1 MKAKVVFVF
10 IQALKISFRQYTDRT
25 GQRMVQ
31 MNINNEKE
39 IVKNGKRWDII
50 DRSQYVNFDGDL
62 PPCAEV
68 EGHIEV
74 EWSSI
79 YLAGRTRQTRQ
90 GDVDKGH
97 ITTLSGQI
105 KNTGLNRL
113 PTVEWDAM
121 QNKFVPLGG
130 HHRLFAMKKL
140 GWDRFPVLVV
150 DFGKNPEE
158 KFDWLLGDNKHD
170 AVKNHS
176 KLDAI
181 AAVNRAY
188 TEFGRFKGHEED
200 EDGEKKMKE
209 EVYAFLKEHFSQFH
223 GRSKESI
230 WKEAFGGKVFNRKKR
245 FTKSEFDDEVKKF
258 YGRDVKA
265 GQISGDWGLVRSE
278 ATAAIKSM
286 QQTKLKRAEQLDCGN
301 ATNTLDLDVMTFF
314 PERDIESAR
323 KNFLGQMRLENKY
336 LSPPHPDLGDK
347 PLSVVRK
354 VVFLPQI
361 LEPAET
367 KETVWVKY
375 EWDPAKEDFFQPA
388 QVQ

>member
-1 MKAKVVFVF
+1 VKAKIVFVF
-10 IQALKISFRQYTDRT
+10 IQALKISFRQYIDRT
-25 GQRMVQ
+25 GQRTVH
-31 MNINNEKE
+31 MNINNKKE

-62 PPCAEV
+62 PPCARV

-74 EWSSI
+74 EWQDLNTEERS
-79 YLAGRTRQTRQ
+79 RQTRS
-90 GDVDKGH
+90 GDLDKGH
-97 ITTLSGQI
+97 VATLAGQI
-105 KNTGLNRL
+105 ENGGLNRL
-113 PTVEWDAM
+113 PTVEWSGM

-130 HHRLFAMKKL
+130 HHRLYAMKEKL
-140 GWDRFPVLVV
+140 GWDHLPVLVV
-150 DFGKNPEE
+150 DFGTGNEEE
-158 KFDWLLGDNKHD
+158 KYDWLYQDNNHA

-176 KLDAI
+176 KQDAI
-181 AAVNRAY
+181 DAVIRHHDH
-188 TEFGRFKGHEED
+188 FGRFKGYEND
-200 EDGEKKMKE
+200 EDGEKKMKD
-209 EVYAFLKEHFSQFH
+209 EVYAFLKKNFSQFH
-223 GRSKESI
+223 GRSKETI

-245 FTKSEFDDEVKKF
+245 FTKSEFDTEVKKF

-265 GQISGDWGLVRSE
+265 GEISGDWGLVRSE
-278 ATAAIKSM
+278 QTAAIKSM

-336 LSPPHPDLGDK
+336 LSAPHPELGGK

-361 LEPAET
+361 LEPAEA
-367 KETVWVKY
+367 KETVWVRY

-388 QVQ
+388 